1 MTGVVTPPPTFAVDH
16 AAAPATADGEGA
28 SILATLGDRWT
39 LDSLAT
45 PHDLAAADALCRRL
59 AARHVE
65 NFTAISRIVP
75 APVRAHLARVYA
87 FCRVTDDLGDETGPA
102 APAALAE
109 WRAEVEGVLLRRAR
123 PRTALMLA
131 VGETVH
137 ARALQAAPFLDLIA
151 ANVQDQKVTEYRTWP
166 ELLAYC
172 RLSAMPVGRM
182 VLGVVGLRD
191 HRALRLSDEVCVGLQ
206 LANFA
211 QDVSVDAAKGRRYLV
226 GEDVSAHGVAG
237 AVRVMCDRSEALL
250 RSGEQLERLCSGWLR
265 AQLALYRLGGLAVVA
280 AVRARD
286 CDTERRRPQLS
297 TLARMRV
304 AATAA
309 PELLRGASVDPELT
323 AAAREC
329 RDTAR
334 REAANFYWGF
344 VALPRAQ
351 RESIHAV
358 YVFARRV
365 DDVADAPG
373 TGSPRVRLDAERRR
387 LRAALQ
393 GSVEDPVLR
402 MLAVAVR
409 RHAIPLEELEQ
420 IVAGVE
426 RDAWHVRYATW
437 DELAGYCRLVASSVG
452 RICVRIFGY
461 SDPRALVRADDLG
474 LAMQLTNI
482 LRDVREDASL
492 GRLYLPAEDLARAGV
507 DGNALLHSP
516 PDRRPRVD
524 AAAWEALVRMEAE
537 RAHALFESGLQVC
550 EFVPYRAATCVR
562 TMAGIYRELLTEI
575 EAQPLAALD
584 RRLSLSGGRKLAVLA
599 RSLSPSGPMPRGR
612 MLPGPW

>member
-1 MTGVVTPPPTFAVDH
+1 MTGLATPPPTRATQDVLL
-16 AAAPATADGEGA
+16 AAPVPDVDP
-28 SILATLGDRWT
+28 SIFATLGEQWT
-39 LDSLAT
+39 LASLEA
-45 PHDLAAADALCRRL
+45 PSDLAAADALCRRL
-59 AARHVE
+59 VAGHVE

-87 FCRVTDDLGDETGPA
+87 FCRVTDDLGDETGAA

-109 WRAEVEGVLLRRAR
+109 WRAEVERVLLRGAP

-151 ANVQDQKVTEYRTWP
+151 ANVQDQTVHAYQTWP
-166 ELLAYC
+166 QLLAYC
-172 RLSAMPVGRM
+172 RLSAVPVGRM

-191 HRALRLSDEVCVGLQ
+191 HRALRLSDDVCVGLQ

-226 GEDVSAHGVAG
+226 GDDVAGQGVAG
-237 AVRVMCDRSEALL
+237 AVRVMCDRAETLL
-250 RSGEQLERLCSGWLR
+250 NSGEQLERLCAGWLR
-265 AQLALYRLGGLAVVA
+265 AQLALYRLGGLAIVA
-280 AVRARD
+280 AVRARG
-286 CDTERRRPQLS
+286 CETERERPQLT
-297 TLARMRV
+297 TLTRMRV

-309 PELLRGASVDPELT
+309 PELLRSAAADPELT
-323 AAAREC
+323 AAARQC
-329 RDTAR
+329 RETAR

-344 VALPRAQ
+344 VALPRSQ

-365 DDVADAPG
+365 DDVADSPG

-402 MLAVAVR
+402 MLAAAVR
-409 RHAIPLEELEQ
+409 RHAIPFEELEQ

-426 RDAWHVRYATW
+426 RDAGRVRYATW
-437 DELAGYCRLVASSVG
+437 EELAGYCRLVASSVG

-461 SDPRALVRADDLG
+461 SDPRALDRADELG
-474 LAMQLTNI
+474 LALQLTNI

-492 GRLYLPAEDLARAGV
+492 GRLYLPAADLARAGI
-507 DGNALLHSP
+507 DGEALLNSP
-516 PDRRPRVD
+516 VDRRPRVD
-524 AAAWEALVRMEAE
+524 PRAWEALVRIEAE
-537 RAHALFESGLQVC
+537 RAHALFASGLRVC

-562 TMAGIYRELLTEI
+562 TMAGIYRELLSEI
-575 EAQPLAALD
+575 EGHPHAVLD
-584 RRLSLSGGRKLAVLA
+584 RRLSLSAGRKLGVLA
-599 RSLSPSGPMPRGR
+599 RSLAPSRPVARGR
-612 MLPGPW
+612 MLAGPW